1 MFGASI
7 VYQFLVFFCPFPWKL
22 SDLIFQSVV
31 RFQLKLREMAS
42 RNLLESRRSRPRFV
56 SCVKNI
62 GSKTKPPATKRHIG
76 FPTPGGGGVG
86 GCDDGGGLGDGGGG
100 VRGDHGRGDRHQ
112 TSGGKTSDLF
122 SSCVKPN
129 QIVVDSIHKHKLH
142 CKQKLL
148 LESNATWQLT
158 KPLLCCHFLQLQF

>member
-1 MFGASI
+1 MN
-7 VYQFLVFFCPFPWKL
+7 
-22 SDLIFQSVV
+22 V
-31 RFQLKLREMAS
+31 RR
-42 RNLLESRRSRPRFV
+42 
-56 SCVKNI
+56 
-62 GSKTKPPATKRHIG
+62 
-76 FPTPGGGGVG
+76 G

-122 SSCVKPN
+122 STCVKPN

-148 LESNATWQLT
+148 LESNATWQLR
-158 KPLLCCHFLQLQF
+158 KQGARLCCHFLQMQF